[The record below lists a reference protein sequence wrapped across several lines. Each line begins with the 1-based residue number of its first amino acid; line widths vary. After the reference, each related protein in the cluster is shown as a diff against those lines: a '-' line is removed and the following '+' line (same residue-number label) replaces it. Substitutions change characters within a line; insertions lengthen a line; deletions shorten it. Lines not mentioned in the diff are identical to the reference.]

1 MNNAPI
7 GVFDSGVGGISVLKQ
22 LVKLLPNENYIFYGD
37 SANAPYGTKIEEE
50 VLELSLS
57 VFKNL
62 MSEGVKAVVI
72 ACNTATSVALDVLR
86 KSYPQLSVIGI
97 EPAVKPAVKENP
109 GGRIVVMATEITL
122 KREKFL
128 NVVDRYSDRAEL
140 ISMPCPELVNFVE
153 DGKIDTPEVKLY
165 LQERFELTADRNAD
179 AVVLGC
185 THFPFLIDSI
195 REVAGSQAKFYD
207 GSNATARELAE
218 QLSEKGIK
226 AYEQNK
232 GRIKFL
238 SSAGRESLAL
248 SRKLFEL

>member
-1 MNNAPI
+1 
-7 GVFDSGVGGISVLKQ
+7 
-22 LVKLLPNENYIFYGD
+22 
-37 SANAPYGTKIEEE
+37 
-50 VLELSLS
+50 
-57 VFKNL
+57 
-62 MSEGVKAVVI
+62 
-72 ACNTATSVALDVLR
+72 
-86 KSYPQLSVIGI
+86 
-97 EPAVKPAVKENP
+97 
-109 GGRIVVMATEITL
+109 
-122 KREKFL
+122 
-128 NVVDRYSDRAEL
+128 
-140 ISMPCPELVNFVE
+140 MPCPELVNFVE